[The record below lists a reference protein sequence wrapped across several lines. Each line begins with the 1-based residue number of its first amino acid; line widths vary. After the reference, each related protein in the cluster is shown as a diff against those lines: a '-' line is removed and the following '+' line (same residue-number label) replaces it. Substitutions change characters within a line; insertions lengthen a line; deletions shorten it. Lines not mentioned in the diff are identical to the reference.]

1 MKMKKNKICKKV
13 YFLVMALI
21 LMLSFS
27 SSFGTIFAK
36 AFAEDRLPR
45 LLDEADV
52 LTEEEETSLLKKLD
66 EISNRQQIDVA
77 ILTMKDQADSS
88 NITAYADDYFDYN
101 GFGFGSAG
109 DGLVLVMDYGSRV
122 WAISTKGKA
131 ITIFTDA
138 GQKYMTD
145 KIMPYLSDGDTYKGF
160 DTYAELCDEYIEK
173 AKGGKP
179 YDVENLPKERN
190 MIFIIA
196 GSIIPALLLASIVC
210 GRLTAQLKTVSEQ
223 YQADNYVL
231 KGSFYITD
239 SQDIFLHKSVA
250 KTKIEK
256 SSSSSGGSST
266 HTSSSGSTHGGSSG
280 SF

>member
-1 MKMKKNKICKKV
+1 
-13 YFLVMALI
+13 
-21 LMLSFS
+21 
-27 SSFGTIFAK
+27 
-36 AFAEDRLPR
+36 
-45 LLDEADV
+45 
-52 LTEEEETSLLKKLD
+52 
-66 EISNRQQIDVA
+66 
-77 ILTMKDQADSS
+77 MKDQADSG

-179 YDVENLPKERN
+179 YDAENLPEERN

-196 GSIIPALLLASIVC
+196 GAVIPALLLASIVC
-210 GRLTAQLKTVSEQ
+210 GRLTSQLKTVSEQ

-231 KGSFYITD
+231 KDSFYITD
-239 SQDIFLHKSVA
+239 SQDIFLHKSVV

>member
-1 MKMKKNKICKKV
+1 MKKNKIGKKV
-13 YFLVMALI
+13 YFLVMSLI
-21 LMLSFS
+21 LILSFT
-27 SSFGTIFAK
+27 SSFSTVFTK
-36 AFAEDRLPR
+36 VYAEDRLPR
-45 LLDEADV
+45 LQDKADV

-66 EISNRQQIDVA
+66 EISERQQIDVV
-77 ILTMKDQADSS
+77 ILTMKNQADRS

-101 GFGFGSAG
+101 GFGFGSDG
-109 DGLVLVMDYGSRV
+109 DGLVLVMDYGSRA

-131 ITIFTDA
+131 ISIFTDA
-138 GQKYMTD
+138 GQKYITD

-160 DTYAELCDEYIEK
+160 ETYAELCDV
-173 AKGGKP
+173 
-179 YDVENLPKERN
+179 DNLPKERN
-190 MIFIIA
+190 MPFIIGGA
-196 GSIIPALLLASIVC
+196 VIPALLLAAIIC
-210 GRLTAQLKTVSEQ
+210 GILTSQLKTVVEQ

-231 KGSFYITD
+231 KDSFNVTD
-239 SQDIFLHKSVA
+239 AQDLFLYKNVV

>member
-1 MKMKKNKICKKV
+1 MKKNKIGKKL
-13 YFLVMALI
+13 YFLVMSLI
-21 LMLSFS
+21 LMLSFT
-27 SSFGTIFAK
+27 SSFNTVFTK
-36 AFAEDRLPR
+36 VYAEDRLPR
-45 LLDEADV
+45 LQDEADV
-52 LTEEEETSLLKKLD
+52 LTEEEETNLLKKLD

-77 ILTMKDQADSS
+77 ILTMKNQADKSD
-88 NITAYADDYFDYN
+88 ITAYADDYFDYN
-101 GFGFGSAG
+101 GFGFGSDG

-138 GQKYMTD
+138 GQKYITD
-145 KIMPYLSDGDTYKGF
+145 KIMPYLSDGDSYKGF
-160 DTYAELCDEYIEK
+160 ETYAELCDKYIEK
-173 AKGGKP
+173 AKEGKP
-179 YDVENLPKERN
+179 YDVDNLPKERN
-190 MIFIIA
+190 IFFIIA
-196 GSIIPALLLASIVC
+196 GAVIPALLLAAIIC
-210 GRLTAQLKTVSEQ
+210 GRLTSQLKTVAEQ

-231 KGSFYITD
+231 KGSFNVTD
-239 SQDIFLHKSVA
+239 AQDLFLYKNVV